1 MGRSWY
7 EVLQDESETITKL
20 ISSEA
25 KFRALFEST
34 GDAILLFHENK
45 VFDCNQAALE
55 MFEVESKDVFYTSPP
70 SLLSPETQP
79 DGVNS
84 QIEADEKIAIAMQQ
98 GSNRF
103 EWVHKRLK
111 SGEEFFS
118 EVLLN
123 KIDFEGRPMLQAI
136 VRDISQHKKVEEALL
151 ESTQS
156 WKAMINS
163 SPDGIGIVGLDG
175 KLVFTSEKLLKM
187 YGFELEE
194 QSLLIGKSIFDFI
207 DLTHHLRIKQRL
219 EEVISGKEK
228 DSMTEYLCIKKD
240 KSLFTVEVNSTALK
254 DSSGK
259 IANILIVQRDI
270 TQRKRLEAQLQISE
284 MNYRTFFESM
294 DDLIFISD
302 RQGKIFYANG
312 AVNRKLGYSIEE
324 ISQMEV
330 LEVYPIEMRMAARK
344 LFSDVIHGKAEFCQ
358 LPFQRK
364 DGVLI
369 PSQTHVWYGQW
380 NEKDCVFG
388 ISKDLSIEQAALDK
402 FHKIFDN
409 NPALMAVSDLKEGK
423 FIEVNS
429 TFLEKLGYERD
440 EVIGKTS
447 FELDVFINE
456 MEQLKVVD
464 NLEKNGLFKNAEL
477 SVKKKNG
484 QIIDGIFSGEILDN
498 QFEKTL
504 LTVMIDIT
512 ERKNAEEQLRISEEK
527 YMAIF
532 DESPIAIELYNAQCF
547 RTHLNNACK
556 ELFGISS
563 LEDMSCCKLFDDP
576 YLTEELKLKLL
587 ENKHVRFE
595 TVLDFDVV
603 KSNHIFNSRH
613 SGIKYLDVS
622 IKSML
627 NDKILDGYIVQIM
640 DITTQ
645 KKAQAEIEFLSYHDR
660 ITGIYNRRFY
670 EEELLRLDIK
680 RNLPLTLVMAD
691 VNGLKLVNDS
701 FGHDLGDELLR
712 KTAKIIKGVCR
723 ADDIVARLGGDE
735 FVILL
740 PKTDTFEAEEI
751 IKRIKMISL
760 NEKVGVVDISI
771 SFGCETK
778 HSEETLIQEVFKNA
792 EDNMYRNKLYESA
805 SLKSKMIGLIM
816 NTLYE
821 KSYREMAH
829 SKGVSGMCERIALK
843 MAFDQDTINR
853 IKVAGLMHDIG
864 KMGIDEKI
872 LNKAGTLSIEEW
884 HEIKRHPEIGYRM
897 LSTSNEFS
905 EMANVVLEH
914 QERWDGQGY
923 PKGLKG
929 EEISLQARIIAIADA
944 YDAMT
949 SNSSY
954 RKQFDKEEAI
964 TEIRSGAGTQF
975 DPHIANVF
983 IEMIATSI

>member
-1 MGRSWY
+1 M
-7 EVLQDESETITKL
+7 LQ
-20 ISSEA
+20 A
-25 KFRALFEST
+25 EST
-34 GDAILLFHENK
+34 GDISH
-45 VFDCNQAALE
+45 
-55 MFEVESKDVFYTSPP
+55 
-70 SLLSPETQP
+70 
-79 DGVNS
+79 
-84 QIEADEKIAIAMQQ
+84 
-98 GSNRF
+98 
-103 EWVHKRLK
+103 HKT
-111 SGEEFFS
+111 
-118 EVLLN
+118 
-123 KIDFEGRPMLQAI
+123 
-136 VRDISQHKKVEEALL
+136 VEEALL
-151 ESTQS
+151 ESTQT

-163 SPDGIGIVGLDG
+163 SPDGVGIVSLDG
-175 KLVFTSEKLLKM
+175 KLLFVSEKLIKM
-187 YGFELEE
+187 YGFEKELELE
-194 QSLLIGKSIFDFI
+194 IEPQMLFIGKSILDFI
-207 DLTHHLRIKQRL
+207 DLTHQAHVKQRL
-219 EEVISGKEK
+219 AEVISGKEK

-240 KSLFTVEVNSTALK
+240 KSLFTVEVTSTALK
-254 DSSGK
+254 DASGK
-259 IANILIVQRDI
+259 ISSILIVQRDI
-270 TQRKRLEAQLQISE
+270 TERKRLEEKLQISE
-284 MNYRTFFESM
+284 MNYRAFFESM
-294 DDLIFISD
+294 DDLIFIAN
-302 RQGKIFYANG
+302 RQGKIFYANS
-312 AVNRKLGYSIEE
+312 AVNRKLGYTLEE
-324 ISQMEV
+324 LSQMEV
-330 LEVYPIEMRMAARK
+330 LEVYPAEMRMEARK
-344 LFSDVIHGKAEFCQ
+344 LFSDIIHGKTEFCK

-364 DGVLI
+364 DGTLI
-369 PSQTHVWYGQW
+369 PSQTNVWYGQW

-388 ISKDLSIEQAALDK
+388 ISKDLSVEQAALDK
-402 FHKIFDN
+402 FHKFFDN
-409 NPALMAVSDLKEGK
+409 NPALMAVSDLKEGR

-429 TFLEKLGYERD
+429 TFLEKLGYEKND
-440 EVIGKTS
+440 VIGRTIL
-447 FELDVFINE
+447 ELNIFMDRID
-456 MEQLKVVD
+456 QLKVIGHI
-464 NLEKNGLFKNAEL
+464 EKYGFFKNEEL
-477 SVKKKNG
+477 RIKKKTG
-484 QIIDGIFSGEILDN
+484 QIVNGIFSGEIIES

-504 LTVMIDIT
+504 LTVMTDIT
-512 ERKNAEEQLRISEEK
+512 ERKNAEESLRISEEK

-547 RTHLNNACK
+547 RTHLNNACM
-556 ELFGISS
+556 ELFGVSG
-563 LEDMSCCKLFDDP
+563 LNDMSNYKLFDDH
-576 YLTEELKLKLL
+576 YITEEIKRQLL

-595 TVLDFDVV
+595 TVLDFETV
-603 KSNHIFNSRH
+603 KSKHIFKTKH

-627 NDKILDGYIVQIM
+627 NDKIIDGYIVQIM
-640 DITTQ
+640 DITMQ

-701 FGHDLGDELLR
+701 FGHHLGDELLR
-712 KTAKIIKGVCR
+712 KTANIIKGVCR

-740 PKTDTFEAEEI
+740 PKTDNFEAEEI
-751 IKRIKMISL
+751 IKRIKSISL

-778 HSEETLIQEVFKNA
+778 HGEEIPIHEVFKNA

-829 SKGVSGMCERIALK
+829 SKGVSGICERIALK
-843 MAFDQDTINR
+843 MTFDQETINR
-853 IKVAGLMHDIG
+853 IKIAGLMHDIG

-872 LNKAGTLSIEEW
+872 LNKAGTLSIDEW

-949 SNSSY
+949 SGRSY
-954 RKQFDKEEAI
+954 KKQFEKDEAI
-964 TEIRSGAGTQF
+964 AEIRRGAGTQF

-983 IEMIATSI
+983 IEMIATSA